1 MATGN
6 KGFAAKLTGGAGGE
20 GEGAAK
26 PAGTRLPPRT
36 GILQARDN
44 TLAQLARGAAV
55 TRSQELVDPSCCRIW
70 VQHNRDYS
78 ALNETNCADLIES
91 FKAQGKQE
99 MPAIVRRLSGQAQE
113 FEVICGARRHW
124 AASWM
129 RANNYPDFRFL
140 IEPRELTDEEAFR
153 LADLENRSR
162 RDLSDYERACD
173 YARALDRHY
182 AGSQQKMAER
192 LEVSASWLSRF
203 LELAKLPIDVV
214 RAFASP
220 HELRISHAATLAPLL
235 NIPIKREA
243 VLAEAGVIAADQTR
257 LRENGEAVLLASVV
271 VGRLAKASTASTR
284 KLKAPIEYVAR
295 DADGTVVIRAVRAN
309 GAIGVLTISVPTPR
323 KVSRSSVI
331 AAIQEALD
339 QLMKES

>member
-26 PAGTRLPPRT
+26 SAAARLPPRT

-55 TRSQELVDPSCCRIW
+55 TRTQELVDPARCRIW
-70 VQHNRDYS
+70 EQHNRDYA
-78 ALNETNCADLIES
+78 ALNETSCADLIES

-99 MPAIVRRLSGQAQE
+99 MPAIVRRLTGDPQHD

-124 AASWM
+124 TVAWM
-129 RANNYPDFRFL
+129 RANNYPEFRFL

-153 LADLENRSR
+153 LADLENRNR

-173 YARALDRHY
+173 YARALERHY
-182 AGSQQKMAER
+182 EGSQQRMAER

-203 LELAKLPIDVV
+203 LELAKLPEEVV
-214 RAFASP
+214 SAFASP
-220 HELRISHAATLAPLL
+220 HELRISHAASLAPLL
-235 NIPIKREA
+235 NVPVKRNAILTEA
-243 VLAEAGVIAADQTR
+243 SAIASEQAR
-257 LRENGEAVLLASVV
+257 LREERKPGLPAAAV
-271 VGRLAKASTASTR
+271 VGRLVKSSAAPSKKPKTPLEYIVRTDDGAVL
-284 KLKAPIEYVAR
+284 LK
-295 DADGTVVIRAVRAN
+295 AVRASR
-309 GAIGVLTISVPTPR
+309 GESALTISVPAPR
-323 KVSRSSVI
+323 KVTKHTLMS
-331 AAIQEALD
+331 AIEEALVK
-339 QLMKES
+339 LALS